1 MIVIPA
7 IDIYQGRAV
16 RLKQGDYKQETRY
29 ADDPLAVAK
38 AFEKAG
44 ATRLHVVDLDGAKEG
59 KPVNRDVILSIVK
72 ETNLT
77 VELGGGIRD
86 VATAKAYLD
95 QGIDYVIVGSMAID
109 NQTALKSLVQ
119 QYQER
124 IIVSLDA
131 KDGLVATGGW
141 VNTSQV
147 DSLTLIQT
155 LNTIGVQTIVYT
167 DIAKDGMMAGPNI
180 SMYEAIQKTSAIQV
194 IASGGVTTKK
204 DVDALKTLNLYGAII
219 GKALYEGT
227 ISLKDVL

>member
-141 VNTSQV
+141 VNTSHV